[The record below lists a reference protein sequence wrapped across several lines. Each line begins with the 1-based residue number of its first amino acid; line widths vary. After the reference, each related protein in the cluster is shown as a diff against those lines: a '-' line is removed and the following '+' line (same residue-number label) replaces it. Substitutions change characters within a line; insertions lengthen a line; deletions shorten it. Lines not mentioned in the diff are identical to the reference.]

1 MDSEKVG
8 KFIYQ
13 LRVKNNLTQNELATK
28 INVTNKAVSRWERG
42 IGFPDISLLEPLSKV
57 LNISILELLNGEY
70 IKEKS
75 QAEKKDIN
83 VLLQTLLKTNEK
95 NKYNKT
101 LIISIIILFTSVII
115 SIVYFNFRFYGLDNS
130 YIFKLFNNISLIPF
144 SNIYSAII
152 NKSIISCLQN
162 ILVNTAI
169 SFFINI
175 GLLFY
180 IKNSKNFFK
189 LTLIIN
195 VILEIIKWL
204 FLLGIFDINDILI
217 RITIG
222 VLIVFITKSL
232 KKFPNLSKFSIYN

>member
-83 VLLQTLLKTNEK
+83 VLLQTLLKINEK

-130 YIFKLFNNISLIPF
+130 YIFKLFKTKGWS
-144 SNIYSAII
+144 
-152 NKSIISCLQN
+152 KKIIS
-162 ILVNTAI
+162 
-169 SFFINI
+169 
-175 GLLFY
+175 
-180 IKNSKNFFK
+180 
-189 LTLIIN
+189 
-195 VILEIIKWL
+195 
-204 FLLGIFDINDILI
+204 DI
-217 RITIG
+217 RIYWKYSDCR
-222 VLIVFITKSL
+222 LCK
-232 KKFPNLSKFSIYN
+232 